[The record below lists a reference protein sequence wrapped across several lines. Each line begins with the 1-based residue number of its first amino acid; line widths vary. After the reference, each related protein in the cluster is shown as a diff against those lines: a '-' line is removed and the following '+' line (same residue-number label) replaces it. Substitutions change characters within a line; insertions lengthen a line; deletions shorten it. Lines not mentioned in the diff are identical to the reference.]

1 MESAAPPNADVAD
14 RMRRWLSQLVV
25 SGASDLH
32 LVAGHPPVQRLHG
45 ELIELAEPPLA
56 PEETAALIHSIC
68 TPEALAGLE
77 GQKDIDFS
85 FISPLEKKPARFR
98 ANLFHAS
105 RNLAACLRLVPD
117 EIPDFAWASFP

>member
-1 MESAAPPNADVAD
+1 MEPSHHPTAAIAD
-14 RMRRWLSQLVV
+14 RMRRWLSQLVA

-45 ELIELAEPPLA
+45 ELIELTEPPLA
-56 PEETAALIHSIC
+56 AEEAAALIHSIC
-68 TPEALAGLE
+68 TPEALAALE
-77 GQKDIDFS
+77 SQKDIDFS
-85 FISPLEKKPARFR
+85 FVSPLESKPARFR

-117 EIPDFAWASFP
+117 QIP